1 MSTNAKIIT
10 GIVVVIVVVG
20 GAIWYW
26 NANETYT
33 ANNAVGYGNPTSTV
47 TTTQTT
53 TTTTTTAAMPQGNSD
68 QAIEQDMTSANAQ
81 MNGFSSD
88 SASIDQGMN
97 DKPVEQ
103 GQ

>member
-10 GIVVVIVVVG
+10 GIVIVIVVVG

-26 NANETYT
+26 NANETNT
-33 ANNAVGYGNPTSTV
+33 ANNSLGYGNPTSTV
-47 TTTQTT
+47 TTTQQ
-53 TTTTTTAAMPQGNSD
+53 TTTTTAAMPQGDSD
-68 QAIEQDMTSANAQ
+68 QAIEQDMTAANAQ
-81 MNGFSSD
+81 MDGFSSD